1 MYIDRVMRTEL
12 VTVPPETTMV
22 EARELTQ
29 QKRID
34 HLLVVDKHQKL
45 VGIVSDRD
53 LKRSWAPPATS
64 LSTHELNYLL
74 EQVTLEMIMTRKI
87 ITINPGTTI
96 ERAAWIMQENRISS
110 LPVKDGEQLVGII
123 TKTDVLGILLEA
135 IGIDDDSMRFT
146 VLVENRIGFM
156 AEMTR
161 ILKDE
166 LINIHSIFA
175 WPDSKFTGVYHLVMR
190 VSASDGPRAVNV
202 LKSAGYNVLTGYV
215 KDLTPYL
222 PKI

>member
-1 MYIDRVMRTEL
+1 MYVDRIMRTQL
-12 VTVPPETTMV
+12 ITVSPTTTLV
-22 EARELTQ
+22 EARELIK
-29 QKRID
+29 QKQID
-34 HLLVVDKHQKL
+34 HLLVVDEQQNL

-53 LKRSWAPPATS
+53 LKQSWASPATS

-74 EQVTLEMIMTRKI
+74 QQVTMEMIMTKKI
-87 ITINPGTTI
+87 MTINPGTTI
-96 ERAAWIMQENRISS
+96 ERAALIMQENRISS

-135 IGIDDDSMRFT
+135 IGIGDDSTRFT

-175 WPDSKFTGVYHLVMR
+175 WPDKMYAGVYHLVMR
-190 VSASDGPRAVNV
+190 VGTADAERAIHV
-202 LKSAGYNVLTGYV
+202 LKAAGYNVLTGYV

>member
-45 VGIVSDRD
+45 VGIISDRD
-53 LKRSWAPPATS
+53 LKRSWASPATS

-135 IGIDDDSMRFT
+135 IGIDDDSIRFT

-175 WPDSKFTGVYHLVMR
+175 WPDKKFMGVYHLVMR